1 MYNTPAPYK
10 PVVKHALD
18 TQNFENFDEGHGTLI
33 GGSPSQSGMKRWTRA
48 DPTFVGYTYKN
59 WEAVHPAANDGELL
73 HCLSVESSSAF
84 LTCVCLPHADSGMV
98 QLRKK
103 PSSRPSVG
111 QLQSNF
117 DQISLNGGSSTRQQ

>member
-18 TQNFENFDEGHGTLI
+18 TQNFENFEEGHGTLI

-73 HCLSVESSSAF
+73 HLCLCVVQQCLSHP
-84 LTCVCLPHADSGMV
+84 CLPPTCRQRGGAD
-98 QLRKK
+98 QKE
-103 PSSRPSVG
+103 
-111 QLQSNF
+111 
-117 DQISLNGGSSTRQQ
+117 SLVPAQCWPAAVYF

>member
-18 TQNFENFDEGHGTLI
+18 TQNFENFDEGHGMLI

-59 WEAVHPAANDGELL
+59 WEAVHPAANDGGLL
-73 HCLSVESSSAF
+73 HRLCVEFSSASHTSAF
-84 LTCVCLPHADSGMV
+84 LPHADSGVV

-103 PSSRPSVG
+103 ASSRPSVS

-117 DQISLNGGSSTRQQ
+117 DQMSLNGGSSRQQ